1 MLAEVER
8 QSKIIDGWEAD
19 MSLQVC
25 LVHFGDEKEEVTD
38 LFFNPAHRREAR
50 AAAGLPDD
58 GKEWCDSCQ
67 KSHLPPVCD

>member
-1 MLAEVER
+1 MGIFSNIGR
-8 QSKIIDGWEAD
+8 I
-19 MSLQVC
+19 LQEFLDPDEFTVP
-25 LVHFGDEKEEVTD
+25 VGDEKEEVTD